1 MPQLDA
7 VPHAEGLVNFSPTQ
21 LQLQA
26 VFADGSQG
34 AWVTYERL
42 AWPSLSMTVGDLR
55 RMYHVPDGYRNRAAK
70 NSQADDARLFHLAM
84 GMRRQP
90 AARFEG
96 PRGEPGVEG
105 NIDMQWIQAM
115 GNNVP
120 VTYWATPG
128 GDPATAHEPFLEWLL
143 ELANRALA
151 DSVCLWDYSL
161 QYQRRGNLEL
171 AKLGLRGVTVLA
183 ASGDT
188 GVQGAAQ
195 QGGSPPRCVPFAA
208 VWPASSP
215 YITTVGATMVSN
227 HMSATWLKDL
237 EFCDV
242 CNIDRIYAMGSNNSM
257 PFACPETNVGEI
269 VCSTQTGSMITSGG
283 GFSQRFPRPQYQEDA
298 IEEYLS
304 QVNVNR
310 SLFNS
315 TGRGYPDI
323 SATGANVPIIF
334 QGRLTMV
341 GGTSA
346 SSPIVAGLV
355 ALINGERLEAGL
367 PPLGFMN
374 LGGNG
379 CVFFEPAVVFQLS
392 ALAGDR
398 PRRACGK
405 HLRNE
410 SATWQRNGWLKNLR
424 IEGLLPP
431 PQIKDCQEG
440 FPALPG
446 WDAASGL
453 GSPNFKEMLA
463 HLVDTRNLVKTASA
477 EQKLGLVVQKAD
489 TLQED
494 EKAATTVA
502 VAQARKKKIQII
514 LQLVPSLEAAGLF
527 FLEKHA
533 AGKPLTGA
541 KLGPPLESV
550 KREHV
555 CLVLH
560 TSGTTKKPKIVPIT
574 HESMAI
580 GGMCHAAANQLA
592 PGDVFV
598 NTMPMFHIAGLM
610 ENLLMSAYSG
620 CKFIALPGQYQAHT
634 FFEAMKKEPL
644 PTSYSAVPAHHMS
657 LMTLAKEAKNFE
669 SPLKV
674 IRNDSAALLPS
685 LAEQMEDFFQATV
698 LPAYSM
704 TEANPLCSNPRYG
717 VRKLKSVGP
726 AVGPEL
732 AVMEA
737 WPSDKR
743 VGVDAHF
750 RILKSCG
757 LRAFGVAKEME
768 ILQVAK
774 VAQSSCWDLRRL
786 MTKTIYGADAAGTK
800 YMYDAALHESLM
812 AARLFKACPL
822 AHCEVTR
829 TGREIPR
836 DTSHVDDQKKVAE
849 PQEVMQ
855 RGFQFSLIPGL
866 SHPMEQDHQA
876 GERLLQNE
884 GCIHTNYQED
894 Q

>member
-1 MPQLDA
+1 MAFGVWRLAHAIVLSIVAVRALEDLTSTDRLDWEELEDVGDRAAQQLDLILA
-7 VPHAEGLVNFSPTQ
+7 VKHASEERLEEELHRVSSPASSSYGRYWRLDENFASLLGCRKEAEKIQKYLGTNGTTISEMGDFLRVKKSVLELEALLKLRLRSFRHKASGQIRFAARPWERLQLPDALAQIDFISGLHLPRPKQLRSPRPAVADHGLNQTGNSSKVLVVEARDRGFQVHVLLNMEQARYRQLCSNGQVAATCALRHYDAICTPVIVAGRREYLEAVKLRAEVQEDSCSVAGLNESSVQITCVVVLGPSLGLVNFSPTQ

-70 NSQADDARLFHLAM
+70 NSQAVASFFNISASEDDARLFHLAM

-143 ELANRALA
+143 ELANSSNPPLVH
-151 DSVCLWDYSL
+151 SLSYGENEEDYSL

-227 HMSATWLKDL
+227 HMS
-237 EFCDV
+237 DV

-374 LGGNG
+374 PLLYSSYQRWPEIVQDVRVGNISG
-379 CVFFEPAVVFQLS
+379 
-392 ALAGDR
+392 
-398 PRRACGK
+398 
-405 HLRNE
+405 
-410 SATWQRNGWLKNLR
+410 TNL
-424 IEGLLPP
+424 LLPP

-477 EQKLGLVVQKAD
+477 EQKLVV
-489 TLQED
+489 
-494 EKAATTVA
+494 
-502 VAQARKKKIQII
+502 
-514 LQLVPSLEAAGLF
+514 
-527 FLEKHA
+527 
-533 AGKPLTGA
+533 
-541 KLGPPLESV
+541 
-550 KREHV
+550 
-555 CLVLH
+555 
-560 TSGTTKKPKIVPIT
+560 
-574 HESMAI
+574 
-580 GGMCHAAANQLA
+580 
-592 PGDVFV
+592 
-598 NTMPMFHIAGLM
+598 
-610 ENLLMSAYSG
+610 
-620 CKFIALPGQYQAHT
+620 
-634 FFEAMKKEPL
+634 
-644 PTSYSAVPAHHMS
+644 
-657 LMTLAKEAKNFE
+657 
-669 SPLKV
+669 
-674 IRNDSAALLPS
+674 
-685 LAEQMEDFFQATV
+685 
-698 LPAYSM
+698 
-704 TEANPLCSNPRYG
+704 
-717 VRKLKSVGP
+717 
-726 AVGPEL
+726 
-732 AVMEA
+732 
-737 WPSDKR
+737 
-743 VGVDAHF
+743 
-750 RILKSCG
+750 
-757 LRAFGVAKEME
+757 
-768 ILQVAK
+768 
-774 VAQSSCWDLRRL
+774 
-786 MTKTIYGADAAGTK
+786 
-800 YMYDAALHESLM
+800 
-812 AARLFKACPL
+812 
-822 AHCEVTR
+822 
-829 TGREIPR
+829 
-836 DTSHVDDQKKVAE
+836 
-849 PQEVMQ
+849 
-855 RGFQFSLIPGL
+855 
-866 SHPMEQDHQA
+866 
-876 GERLLQNE
+876 
-884 GCIHTNYQED
+884 
-894 Q
+894 